1 MFFAARG
8 LVMTNVVVV
17 ESPAKAKT
25 INKYLGSDF
34 RVLATVGHIRDLIGR
49 DGSVKPDSDFEMD
62 WEVFPDSQ
70 KQIKEIANALNDADN
85 LYLATDPDR
94 EGEAISWHLKEI
106 LKEKNLLSDVKVQRV
121 VFNEVTEAAVLDAF
135 NNPRDLDN
143 HLVEAYLARRALDHL
158 VGFKLSP
165 VLWRKLPGNKSAGRV
180 QSVALRLIC
189 ERELDI
195 EKFDPREYWS
205 VLVNLENSE
214 KKSFSAK
221 LTHLAGK
228 KLGDY
233 DLSNEELAKKAVAS
247 IEGQPLFVLKVEKK
261 QVRDYPKAPF
271 TTSTLQQAAANKLY
285 FTAKKTMSVAQS
297 LYQGVNING
306 ETLGLITYMRT
317 DGVSMSAEAITSCRD
332 EIKSQYGKEYL
343 PDSPNIYKVKAK
355 NAQEAHEAIRPTN
368 ISVKPGDVKMLDED
382 QQKLY
387 GLIWNKAIASQM
399 QPAVFDRVAVD
410 LGPSTDTDEAL
421 TLRANGSV
429 LIFDGHKRIYDDE
442 SDSKKKE
449 GETNLLPKLL
459 EGEKLTTISVKPEQH
474 FTKPP
479 ARYSEASL
487 IKHLEELGIGRPS
500 TYSSIMSKL
509 KENYVR
515 IENRRFF
522 PEDRSRL
529 VTAFLTIY
537 FSKYVQYDFTADLE
551 EKLDRISD
559 ADIDWKEVLRDF
571 WIDFN
576 KSVEDTT
583 DLRNREIL
591 DALNDI
597 IGPHFFGPGTDG
609 EDPRKCPTCPDGRVS
624 LKTGRHGAF
633 IGCSNY
639 PDCKY
644 TRPLKVPNSDD
655 THSSIADNG
664 PKVLGND
671 PTTDLEVTLRRG
683 PYGFY
688 VQLGEAEGKTKPK
701 RASLTRDIN
710 PEDLNLQ
717 TAIGLLSLPREV
729 GLHTTENEMI
739 TAAIGRFGPYIKMGG
754 TYVSLK
760 EDSVLEIGLNR
771 AIDLLA
777 DAPRRPAPVDIG
789 KHPDDGKPITLKTG
803 RYGPFVQHGST
814 KATLPKDEKD
824 KIPSLEL
831 AIELIRKKSSKKK
844 TTSKK
849 KSLSKKSTVSKKKTP
864 EYSNT

>member
-189 ERELDI
+189 ERELEI

-233 DLSNEELAKKAVAS
+233 DLSNEELAKKAITS

-368 ISVKPGDVKMLDED
+368 IAVKPGDVKMLDED

-410 LGPSTDTDEAL
+410 LGPSTDTDEPL

-449 GETNLLPKLL
+449 GETKLLPKLL

>member
-214 KKSFSAK
+214 TKSFSAK

-233 DLSNEELAKKAVAS
+233 DLSNEEMAKKAVAS

-368 ISVKPGDVKMLDED
+368 IAVKPGDVKMLDED

-410 LGPSTDTDEAL
+410 LGPSTDTDEEL

-655 THSSIADNG
+655 THSSVADNG

-849 KSLSKKSTVSKKKTP
+849 KSLSKKRTVSKKKTP

>member
-368 ISVKPGDVKMLDED
+368 IAVKPGDVKMLDED

-803 RYGPFVQHGST
+803 RYGPFVEHGST

-831 AIELIRKKSSKKK
+831 AIELIQKKSSKKK

-849 KSLSKKSTVSKKKTP
+849 KSLSKKRTVSKKKTP

>member
-8 LVMTNVVVV
+8 LVMTNVVIV

-189 ERELDI
+189 ERELEI

-261 QVRDYPKAPF
+261 QVRDYPRAPF

-317 DGVSMSAEAITSCRD
+317 DGVSMSAEAIISCRD

-368 ISVKPGDVKMLDED
+368 IAVKPGDVKMLDED

-410 LGPSTDTDEAL
+410 LGPSTDTDEEL

-710 PEDLNLQ
+710 PENLNLQ

-844 TTSKK
+844 TASKK
-849 KSLSKKSTVSKKKTP
+849 KSLSKKRTASKKKTP

>member
-8 LVMTNVVVV
+8 LVMTNVVIV

-261 QVRDYPKAPF
+261 QVRDYPRAPF

-317 DGVSMSAEAITSCRD
+317 DGVSMSAEAIISCRD

-368 ISVKPGDVKMLDED
+368 IAVKPGDVKMLDED

-410 LGPSTDTDEAL
+410 LGPSTNADEEL

-710 PEDLNLQ
+710 PENLNLQ

-844 TTSKK
+844 TASKK
-849 KSLSKKSTVSKKKTP
+849 KSLSKKRTASKKKTP

>member
-8 LVMTNVVVV
+8 LVMTNVVIV

-189 ERELDI
+189 ERELEI

-233 DLSNEELAKKAVAS
+233 DLSNEELAKKAVTS

-368 ISVKPGDVKMLDED
+368 IAVKPGDVKMLDED

-576 KSVEDTT
+576 KSVEETT

-710 PEDLNLQ
+710 PEDLSLQ

>member
-70 KQIKEIANALNDADN
+70 KQIKEIANALNEADN

-214 KKSFSAK
+214 KKSLSAK

-442 SDSKKKE
+442 GDSKKKE

-701 RASLTRDIN
+701 RASLTKDIN

-803 RYGPFVQHGST
+803 RYGPFVQHGGT

-824 KIPSLEL
+824 KTPSLEL

-844 TTSKK
+844 TSSKK
-849 KSLSKKSTVSKKKTP
+849 KSLSKKRTISKKKTP

>member
-189 ERELDI
+189 ERELEI

-442 SDSKKKE
+442 GDSKKKE

-655 THSSIADNG
+655 THSSVADNG

-864 EYSNT
+864 QYSNT

>member
-271 TTSTLQQAAANKLY
+271 TTSTLQQAAANKLN

-760 EDSVLEIGLNR
+760 EDSVLEIGLYR
-771 AIDLLA
+771 AIDMLD

-803 RYGPFVQHGST
+803 RYGPFVEHGST
-814 KATLPKDEKD
+814 KASLPYDEKD

-831 AIELIRKKSSKKK
+831 AIELIQKKSSKKK

-849 KSLSKKSTVSKKKTP
+849 KSLSKKRTASKKKTP

>member
-368 ISVKPGDVKMLDED
+368 IAVKPGDVKMLDED

-410 LGPSTDTDEAL
+410 LGPSTDTDEEL

-664 PKVLGND
+664 PKILGND

-849 KSLSKKSTVSKKKTP
+849 KSLSKKRTVSKKKTP

>member
-1 MFFAARG
+1 
-8 LVMTNVVVV
+8 MTNVVIV

-62 WEVFPDSQ
+62 WEIFPDSQ

-189 ERELDI
+189 ERELEI

-261 QVRDYPKAPF
+261 QVRDYPRAPF

-317 DGVSMSAEAITSCRD
+317 DGVSMSAEAIISCRD

-368 ISVKPGDVKMLDED
+368 IAVKPGDVKMLDED

-410 LGPSTDTDEAL
+410 LGPSTDTDEEL

-710 PEDLNLQ
+710 PENLNLQ

-844 TTSKK
+844 TASKK
-849 KSLSKKSTVSKKKTP
+849 KSLSKKRTASKKKTP

>member
-1 MFFAARG
+1 VFFAARG

-442 SDSKKKE
+442 GDSKKKE

>member
-189 ERELDI
+189 ERELEI

-261 QVRDYPKAPF
+261 QVRDYPRAPF

-317 DGVSMSAEAITSCRD
+317 DGVSMSAEAIISCRD

-368 ISVKPGDVKMLDED
+368 IAVKPGDVKMLDED

-410 LGPSTDTDEAL
+410 LGPSTDTDEEL

-551 EKLDRISD
+551 QKLDRISD

-844 TTSKK
+844 TASKK
-849 KSLSKKSTVSKKKTP
+849 KSLSKKRTASKKKTP

>member
-189 ERELDI
+189 ERELEI

-261 QVRDYPKAPF
+261 QVRDYPRAPF

-368 ISVKPGDVKMLDED
+368 IAVKPGDVKMLDED

-410 LGPSTDTDEAL
+410 LGPSTDTDEEL

-710 PEDLNLQ
+710 PENLNLQ

-844 TTSKK
+844 TASKK
-849 KSLSKKSTVSKKKTP
+849 KSLSKKRTASKKKTP

>member
-664 PKVLGND
+664 PKILGND

-814 KATLPKDEKD
+814 KATLPKDDKD

>member
-189 ERELDI
+189 ERELEI

-205 VLVNLENSE
+205 VLVNLENAE

-233 DLSNEELAKKAVAS
+233 DLSNEEMAKKAVAS

-410 LGPSTDTDEAL
+410 LGPSTNTDEEL

-655 THSSIADNG
+655 THSSVADNG

-849 KSLSKKSTVSKKKTP
+849 KSLSKKRTVSKKKTP

>member
-8 LVMTNVVVV
+8 LVMTNVVIV

-189 ERELDI
+189 ERELEI

-368 ISVKPGDVKMLDED
+368 IAVKPGDVKMLDED

-410 LGPSTDTDEAL
+410 LGPSTDTDEPL

-710 PEDLNLQ
+710 PEDLSLQ

-844 TTSKK
+844 TTSNK

>member
-189 ERELDI
+189 ERELEI
-195 EKFDPREYWS
+195 EKFHPREYWS

-688 VQLGEAEGKTKPK
+688 VQLGEAEGKAKPK

-831 AIELIRKKSSKKK
+831 AIELIRK
-844 TTSKK
+844 
-849 KSLSKKSTVSKKKTP
+849 
-864 EYSNT
+864 

>member
-442 SDSKKKE
+442 GDSKKKE

-664 PKVLGND
+664 PKILGND

-831 AIELIRKKSSKKK
+831 AIELIQKKSSKKK

-849 KSLSKKSTVSKKKTP
+849 KSLSKKRTASKKKTP

>member
-442 SDSKKKE
+442 GDSKKKE

-655 THSSIADNG
+655 THSSVADNG
-664 PKVLGND
+664 PKILGND

-814 KATLPKDEKD
+814 KATLPKDDKD

>member
-8 LVMTNVVVV
+8 LVMTNVVIV

-62 WEVFPDSQ
+62 WEIFPDSQ

-189 ERELDI
+189 ERELEI

-317 DGVSMSAEAITSCRD
+317 DGVSMSAEAIISCRD

-368 ISVKPGDVKMLDED
+368 IAVKPGDVKMLDED

-410 LGPSTDTDEAL
+410 LGPSTNADEEL

-710 PEDLNLQ
+710 PENLNLQ

>member
-1 MFFAARG
+1 
-8 LVMTNVVVV
+8 MTNVVVV

-368 ISVKPGDVKMLDED
+368 IAVKPGDVKMLDED

-410 LGPSTDTDEAL
+410 LGPSTNTDKEL

-529 VTAFLTIY
+529 VTSFLTIY

-664 PKVLGND
+664 PKILGND

-849 KSLSKKSTVSKKKTP
+849 KSLSKKRTVSKKKTP

>member
-1 MFFAARG
+1 MFFVTRG
-8 LVMTNVVVV
+8 MVMTNVVVV

-34 RVLATVGHIRDLIGR
+34 RVLATVGHIRDLIGK
-49 DGSVKPDSDFEMD
+49 DGSVKPDSDFAMD

-121 VFNEVTEAAVLDAF
+121 VFNEVTESAVLDAF

-189 ERELDI
+189 ERELEI

-205 VLVNLENSE
+205 VSVDLENSE
-214 KKSFSAK
+214 KESFSAK

-247 IEGQPLFVLKVEKK
+247 IESQSLFVLKVEKK

-317 DGVSMSAEAITSCRD
+317 DGVSMSAEAIISCRD
-332 EIKSQYGKEYL
+332 EIKLQYGKEYL
-343 PDSPNIYKVKAK
+343 PESPNMYKAKAK

-399 QPAVFDRVAVD
+399 QPAVFDRVTAD
-410 LGPSTDTDEAL
+410 LGPSADTDEELA
-421 TLRANGSV
+421 LRANGSV

-442 SDSKKKE
+442 SDSRKKE

-559 ADIDWKEVLRDF
+559 ADINWKEVLRDF
-571 WIDFN
+571 WVDFN

-597 IGPHFFGPGTDG
+597 IGPHFFGSGMDG

-644 TRPLKVPNSDD
+644 TRPLTVPNSDD
-655 THSSIADNG
+655 THSSITDNG

-671 PTTDLEVTLRRG
+671 LTTDLEVTLRRG

-717 TAIGLLSLPREV
+717 TALGLLSLPREV

-760 EDSVLEIGLNR
+760 EDNVLEIGLNR

-824 KIPSLEL
+824 KTPSLEL

-849 KSLSKKSTVSKKKTP
+849 KSLSKKRTASKKKTP

>member
-1 MFFAARG
+1 
-8 LVMTNVVVV
+8 MTNVVVV

-121 VFNEVTEAAVLDAF
+121 VFNEITEAAVLDAF

-368 ISVKPGDVKMLDED
+368 ISVKPGDIKMLDED

-410 LGPSTDTDEAL
+410 LGPSTNTDKEL

-559 ADIDWKEVLRDF
+559 ADIDWKEVMRDF

-701 RASLTRDIN
+701 RASITRDID

-849 KSLSKKSTVSKKKTP
+849 KSLSKKRTVSKKKTP

>member
-410 LGPSTDTDEAL
+410 LGPSTDTDEEL

-849 KSLSKKSTVSKKKTP
+849 KSLSKKSAVSKKKTP
-864 EYSNT
+864 QYSNT

>member
-368 ISVKPGDVKMLDED
+368 IAVKPGDVKMLDED

-410 LGPSTDTDEAL
+410 LGPSTDTDEEL

-442 SDSKKKE
+442 GDSKKKE

>member
-1 MFFAARG
+1 MFFVTRG
-8 LVMTNVVVV
+8 MVMTNVVVV

-34 RVLATVGHIRDLIGR
+34 RVLATVGHIRDLIGK
-49 DGSVKPDSDFEMD
+49 DGSVKPDSDFAMD

-121 VFNEVTEAAVLDAF
+121 VFNEVTESAVLDAF

-189 ERELDI
+189 ERELEI

-205 VLVNLENSE
+205 VSVDLENSE
-214 KKSFSAK
+214 KESFSAK

-247 IEGQPLFVLKVEKK
+247 IESQSLFVLKVEKK

-317 DGVSMSAEAITSCRD
+317 DGVSMSAEAIKSCRD
-332 EIKSQYGKEYL
+332 EIKLQYGKEYL
-343 PDSPNIYKVKAK
+343 PESPNMYKAKAK

-399 QPAVFDRVAVD
+399 QPAVFDRVTAD
-410 LGPSTDTDEAL
+410 LGPSADTDEELA
-421 TLRANGSV
+421 LRANGSV

-442 SDSKKKE
+442 SDSRKKE

-459 EGEKLTTISVKPEQH
+459 EGEQLTTISVKPEQH

-559 ADIDWKEVLRDF
+559 ADINWKEVLRDF
-571 WIDFN
+571 WVDFN

-597 IGPHFFGPGTDG
+597 IGPHFFGSGMDG

-644 TRPLKVPNSDD
+644 TRPLTVPNSDD
-655 THSSIADNG
+655 THSSITDNG

-671 PTTDLEVTLRRG
+671 LTTDLEVTLRRG

-701 RASLTRDIN
+701 RASLTKDIN
-710 PEDLNLQ
+710 PEDLNLK
-717 TAIGLLSLPREV
+717 TALGLLSLPREV

-760 EDSVLEIGLNR
+760 EDNVLEIGLNR

-824 KIPSLEL
+824 KTPSLEL

-849 KSLSKKSTVSKKKTP
+849 KSLSKKRTASKKKTP

>member
-368 ISVKPGDVKMLDED
+368 IAVKPGDVKMLDED

-410 LGPSTDTDEAL
+410 LGPSTDTDEPL

-803 RYGPFVQHGST
+803 RYGPFVEHGST

-831 AIELIRKKSSKKK
+831 AIELIQKKSSKKK

-849 KSLSKKSTVSKKKTP
+849 KSLSKKRTASKKKTP

>member
-189 ERELDI
+189 ERELEI

-214 KKSFSAK
+214 TKSFSAK

-233 DLSNEELAKKAVAS
+233 DLSNEEMAKKAVAS

-368 ISVKPGDVKMLDED
+368 IAVKPGDVKMLDED

-410 LGPSTDTDEAL
+410 LGPSTNTDKEL

-655 THSSIADNG
+655 THSSVADNG

-849 KSLSKKSTVSKKKTP
+849 KSLSKKSAVSKKKTP
-864 EYSNT
+864 QYSNT

>member
-8 LVMTNVVVV
+8 LVMTNVVIV

-62 WEVFPDSQ
+62 WEIFPDSQ

-189 ERELDI
+189 ERELEI

-261 QVRDYPKAPF
+261 QVRDYPRAPF

-317 DGVSMSAEAITSCRD
+317 DGVSMSAEAIISCRD

-368 ISVKPGDVKMLDED
+368 IAVKPGDVKMLDED

-410 LGPSTDTDEAL
+410 LGPSTDTDEEL

-710 PEDLNLQ
+710 PENLNLQ

-844 TTSKK
+844 TASKK
-849 KSLSKKSTVSKKKTP
+849 KSLSKKRTASKKKTP

>member
-1 MFFAARG
+1 
-8 LVMTNVVVV
+8 
-17 ESPAKAKT
+17 
-25 INKYLGSDF
+25 
-34 RVLATVGHIRDLIGR
+34 
-49 DGSVKPDSDFEMD
+49 
-62 WEVFPDSQ
+62 
-70 KQIKEIANALNDADN
+70 
-85 LYLATDPDR
+85 
-94 EGEAISWHLKEI
+94 
-106 LKEKNLLSDVKVQRV
+106 
-121 VFNEVTEAAVLDAF
+121 
-135 NNPRDLDN
+135 
-143 HLVEAYLARRALDHL
+143 
-158 VGFKLSP
+158 
-165 VLWRKLPGNKSAGRV
+165 
-180 QSVALRLIC
+180 
-189 ERELDI
+189 
-195 EKFDPREYWS
+195 
-205 VLVNLENSE
+205 
-214 KKSFSAK
+214 
-221 LTHLAGK
+221 
-228 KLGDY
+228 
-233 DLSNEELAKKAVAS
+233 
-247 IEGQPLFVLKVEKK
+247 
-261 QVRDYPKAPF
+261 
-271 TTSTLQQAAANKLY
+271 
-285 FTAKKTMSVAQS
+285 
-297 LYQGVNING
+297 
-306 ETLGLITYMRT
+306 
-317 DGVSMSAEAITSCRD
+317 
-332 EIKSQYGKEYL
+332 
-343 PDSPNIYKVKAK
+343 
-355 NAQEAHEAIRPTN
+355 
-368 ISVKPGDVKMLDED
+368 
-382 QQKLY
+382 
-387 GLIWNKAIASQM
+387 M

-410 LGPSTDTDEAL
+410 LGPSTDTDEEL

-710 PEDLNLQ
+710 PENLNLQ

-844 TTSKK
+844 TASKK
-849 KSLSKKSTVSKKKTP
+849 KSLSKKRTASKKKTP

>member
-70 KQIKEIANALNDADN
+70 KQIKEIANALNEADN

-368 ISVKPGDVKMLDED
+368 IAVKPGDVKMLDED

-410 LGPSTDTDEAL
+410 LGPSTDTDEEL

-442 SDSKKKE
+442 GDSKKKE

-671 PTTDLEVTLRRG
+671 PTTALEVTLRRG

-844 TTSKK
+844 TSSKK
-849 KSLSKKSTVSKKKTP
+849 KSLSKKRTISKKKTP

>member
-1 MFFAARG
+1 
-8 LVMTNVVVV
+8 MTNVVVV

>member
-368 ISVKPGDVKMLDED
+368 IAVKPGDVKMLDED

-410 LGPSTDTDEAL
+410 LGPSTDTDEEL

>member
-189 ERELDI
+189 ERELEI

-214 KKSFSAK
+214 KKSLSAK

-228 KLGDY
+228 KLGEY
-233 DLSNEELAKKAVAS
+233 DLSNEELAKKAVTS
-247 IEGQPLFVLKVEKK
+247 IEGQPIFVLKVEKK

-368 ISVKPGDVKMLDED
+368 IAVKPGDVKMLDED

-609 EDPRKCPTCPDGRVS
+609 QDPRKCPTCPDGRVS